1 MKSAYQSVVEEVKKL
16 KGIEEAVA
24 LAIEREKE
32 ARDFYLSKAAL
43 MEDPKFK

>member
-1 MKSAYQSVVEEVKKL
+1 MRSSYEDVIEEVKNL

-32 ARDFYLSKAAL
+32 AKNFYL
-43 MEDPKFK
+43 E